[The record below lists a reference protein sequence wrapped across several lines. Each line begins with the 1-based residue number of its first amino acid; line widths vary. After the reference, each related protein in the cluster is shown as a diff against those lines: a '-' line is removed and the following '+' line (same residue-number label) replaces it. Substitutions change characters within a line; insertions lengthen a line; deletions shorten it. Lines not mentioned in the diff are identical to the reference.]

1 MNDRITGLT
10 ANDSHFLRVT
20 AKRCYHAD
28 VDVYRYNLMRD
39 VKTVEELARKGDRI
53 SVQFD
58 DEDLLRKIEGM
69 AQTEERPTSRQI
81 VVLVKA
87 AIELI
92 DEQGFH
98 LINGKLRRGT
108 FENLDTE
115 SEREEGD
122 HT

>member
-1 MNDRITGLT
+1 MTIPEVA
-10 ANDSHFLRVT
+10 ANDSHILLMTV
-20 AKRCYHAD
+20 KRCYYAG

-39 VKTVEELARKGDRI
+39 LKTVEELARKGDRV

-58 DEDLLRKIEGM
+58 DEDLLRKIEEM

-108 FENLDTE
+108 FENIDPE
-115 SEREEGD
+115 SEQE
-122 HT
+122 

>member
-1 MNDRITGLT
+1 M
-10 ANDSHFLRVT
+10 T

-39 VKTVEELARKGDRI
+39 VKTVEELARKGDRV

-58 DEDLLRKIEGM
+58 DEDLLRKIEEM

-115 SEREEGD
+115 SERE
-122 HT
+122 